1 MCLLKAFF
9 FFFAVHIV
17 LRHITQGM
25 CFQIIF
31 LQPLLIILFLYNSAY
46 WMDIPFV
53 SFHSEILGIAF

>member
-1 MCLLKAFF
+1 MCLLEAFVVIV
-9 FFFAVHIV
+9 AVHIV

-46 WMDIPFV
+46 WMNITFV